1 MTMVAITIRVP
12 AAMYQAVL
20 EASDKDGVS
29 VSEWVRT
36 AVEDQLTERG
46 LMP

>member
-20 EASDKDGVS
+20 EAANKDGET
-29 VSEWVRT
+29 VSEWVRK

>member
-20 EASDKDGVS
+20 EAANKDGET
-29 VSEWVRT
+29 VSEWVRK
-36 AVEDQLTERG
+36 AVEHHMCEWG